1 MRDIESSVA
10 FCTDVMGRQ
19 LLNRMERQGEFIE
32 EVVGFKDTHLK
43 GTFLSMSNGNKTMRY
58 IYCEIK
64 R

>member
-1 MRDIESSVA
+1 
-10 FCTDVMGRQ
+10 MGRQ

-32 EVVGFKDTHLK
+32 EVVGFKDPHLK